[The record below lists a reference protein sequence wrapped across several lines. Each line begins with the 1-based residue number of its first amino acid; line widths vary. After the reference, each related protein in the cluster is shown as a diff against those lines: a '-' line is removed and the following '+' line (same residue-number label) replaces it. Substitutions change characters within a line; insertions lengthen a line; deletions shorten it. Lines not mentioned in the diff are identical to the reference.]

1 MGNIVAFPAL
11 RRDCLPCKGGGDMP
25 KETTKIYIRRGKNG
39 YKYAAY
45 TASGDFIGNLEHLR
59 DAREHWKREIKAG
72 IVQLVRDL

>member
-1 MGNIVAFPAL
+1 
-11 RRDCLPCKGGGDMP
+11 MP

-59 DAREHWKREIKAG
+59 DCLVHNKNTQNCRGASSKLQREFP
-72 IVQLVRDL
+72 Q

>member
-1 MGNIVAFPAL
+1 
-11 RRDCLPCKGGGDMP
+11 MP
-25 KETTKIYIRRGKNG
+25 KETIKIYIRRGKNG

-59 DAREHWKREIKAG
+59 DAREHWNHQIKAG